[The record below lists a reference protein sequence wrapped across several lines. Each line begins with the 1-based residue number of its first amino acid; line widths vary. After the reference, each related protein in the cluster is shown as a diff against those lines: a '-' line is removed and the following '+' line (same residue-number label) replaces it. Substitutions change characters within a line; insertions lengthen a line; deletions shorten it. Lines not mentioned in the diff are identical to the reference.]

1 MDKRLSAGVAAR
13 LARYLQVLTQA
24 KKAGRSAITSHEI
37 SEYTSINATQIR
49 RDLSGFGTFGKRGV
63 GYDVEALIREISEI
77 LRMAGQHN
85 IVLVGA
91 GRLGQAIAEAD
102 VFADHGFAIA
112 GVFDSDPGKVGS
124 QCGPHRIQP
133 LDALGR
139 VIADEHAIVGVLAV
153 PAPSAQEAVDALVE
167 HGVKIVFNYSGA
179 LIEHPPDVSVHTTSP
194 AVELLYALYFY
205 LS

>member
-1 MDKRLSAGVAAR
+1 
-13 LARYLQVLTQA
+13 
-24 KKAGRSAITSHEI
+24 
-37 SEYTSINATQIR
+37 
-49 RDLSGFGTFGKRGV
+49 
-63 GYDVEALIREISEI
+63 
-77 LRMAGQHN
+77 MAGQHN

-153 PAPSAQEAVDALVE
+153 PAPSAQEAADALVE